1 MYKITAGIMLDIYN
15 VPLEIFTGIPK
26 PILCTKFN
34 YYYQVNDDFDLS
46 WAGQISSNLFKLSSI
61 CYTKV

>member
-1 MYKITAGIMLDIYN
+1 MCKITAGIMLDIYN

-46 WAGQISSNLFKLSSI
+46 QAGQIS
-61 CYTKV
+61 